1 MNVRIKKMNLVIL
14 TTTYNC
20 QDYVEKCLAT
30 IMTQTY
36 KNFRCFIA
44 DDMSTDNTV
53 DIIKKTESK
62 AIAF

>member
-1 MNVRIKKMNLVIL
+1 MDLVIL

-36 KNFRCFIA
+36 KNFRCFIT
-44 DDMSTDNTV
+44 DDISTDSTV
-53 DIIKKTESK
+53 DKITKSI
-62 AIAF
+62 